1 MSKTT
6 TNTTVTTNNTK
17 VDFFQSA
24 RTLSTRTS
32 EFFRCIIKKAE
43 LNTIYRTKIENN
55 NNSIAGIDDM
65 LEKGTNLDVTV
76 EDLNRMRTNYVT
88 INEGLKIEWD
98 NLLKEQASFEYNEH
112 DKKFRKAIKD
122 ATCLEDVKSAVV
134 SFYKA
139 YELDVTNTTF
149 ETAVLESIGK
159 KVDTR
164 TIVKSNGT
172 KALKYDVTNALKN
185 LYGVAF
191 EFMVEAGTIKPA
203 DIPSVLVDKY
213 AKKSNKKDKKANRSQ
228 KKAEV
233 K

>member
-6 TNTTVTTNNTK
+6 TTTNNATVNAK

-43 LNTIYRTKIENN
+43 LNTIYGSKIDTNEK
-55 NNSIAGIDDM
+55 SIAAIDDM

-88 INEGLKIEWD
+88 INEGLKVEWD
-98 NLLKEQASFEYNEH
+98 KLLKEQASFEYNEH
-112 DKKFRKAIKD
+112 DKKFRKAMKD
-122 ATCLEDVKSAVV
+122 AKSLEDVKTAVEN
-134 SFYKA
+134 FYKA
-139 YELDVTNTTF
+139 YKLDVSGTTF

-159 KVDTR
+159 KIDTK
-164 TIVKSNGT
+164 TVVKSNGT

-185 LYGVAF
+185 LYGVGF
-191 EFMVEAGTIKPA
+191 EWMVEAGTIKPA
-203 DIPSVLVDKY
+203 DIPSVLTDKY
-213 AKKSNKKDKKANRSQ
+213 TKKSKKNNK
-228 KKAEV
+228 
-233 K
+233 